1 MIEIYAGGTL
11 IQTIRKVMTASL
23 RETLEGEFT
32 LSFTVL
38 AKSALALKTRQL
50 AKLNDQY
57 FEIVQIN
64 KSLQGSLPVCAVLC
78 EHVSYILNEE
88 MYKIDTFDFTGDPT
102 VGLNLLLEGTPFS
115 AGIVEYTEST
125 TMKIN
130 QEVTRRAALM
140 QYIAIL
146 DR

>member
-1 MIEIYAGGTL
+1 MIEIYAGSTL

-115 AGIVEYTEST
+115 AGIVEPYS
-125 TMKIN
+125 
-130 QEVTRRAALM
+130 V
-140 QYIAIL
+140 IL
-146 DR
+146 A